1 MGAAAT
7 KAVGNVYYEA
17 RKKAAMYNDRL
28 SSREGAAEALGISPS
43 TLADYELGLTKFVP
57 VENVIR
63 MADVYNAPQL
73 KPHYCKNVCPIGCEM
88 PVATEE
94 TSIELAT
101 LRMLKALDEGKIDEV
116 KDRLVE
122 IASDGVIDDDEKAD
136 FKKIMGFL
144 DKLSHSISEI
154 RIIAEK
160 GCCSMATRWPRRT
173 VSSTRKRRFRTT
185 SQSRL
190 SYRRTALTSFAGWMT
205 RRCLSRKTVTT

>member
-1 MGAAAT
+1 MCTTRRGKRPQCTTTGYPA
-7 KAVGNVYYEA
+7 E
-17 RKKAAMYNDRL
+17 R
-28 SSREGAAEALGISPS
+28 GAAEALGISPS

-101 LRMLKALDEGKIDEV
+101 LRMLKAFDEGKIDEV

-160 GCCSMATRWPRRT
+160 CE
-173 VSSTRKRRFRTT
+173 
-185 SQSRL
+185 Q
-190 SYRRTALTSFAGWMT
+190 
-205 RRCLSRKTVTT
+205 

>member
-28 SSREGAAEALGISPS
+28 SSGEGAAEALGISPS

-101 LRMLKALDEGKIDEV
+101 LRMLKAFDEGKIDEV

-160 GCCSMATRWPRRT
+160 CE
-173 VSSTRKRRFRTT
+173 
-185 SQSRL
+185 Q
-190 SYRRTALTSFAGWMT
+190 
-205 RRCLSRKTVTT
+205 

>member
-73 KPHYCKNVCPIGCEM
+73 KPHYWC
-88 PVATEE
+88 
-94 TSIELAT
+94 
-101 LRMLKALDEGKIDEV
+101 
-116 KDRLVE
+116 
-122 IASDGVIDDDEKAD
+122 
-136 FKKIMGFL
+136 
-144 DKLSHSISEI
+144 
-154 RIIAEK
+154 
-160 GCCSMATRWPRRT
+160 
-173 VSSTRKRRFRTT
+173 TT
-185 SQSRL
+185 SCSTWTIY
-190 SYRRTALTSFAGWMT
+190 S
-205 RRCLSRKTVTT
+205 

>member
-1 MGAAAT
+1 M
-7 KAVGNVYYEA
+7 
-17 RKKAAMYNDRL
+17 
-28 SSREGAAEALGISPS
+28 
-43 TLADYELGLTKFVP
+43 P

-73 KPHYCKNVCPIGCEM
+73 KQHYCKNVCPIGCEM

-101 LRMLKALDEGKIDEV
+101 LRMLKAFDEGKIDEV

-122 IASDGVIDDDEKAD
+122 IASDGVIEDDEKAD

-160 GCCSMATRWPRRT
+160 CER
-173 VSSTRKRRFRTT
+173 
-185 SQSRL
+185 
-190 SYRRTALTSFAGWMT
+190 
-205 RRCLSRKTVTT
+205 

>member
-94 TSIELAT
+94 TRCTTTITAPSSN
-101 LRMLKALDEGKIDEV
+101 GW
-116 KDRLVE
+116 
-122 IASDGVIDDDEKAD
+122 S
-136 FKKIMGFL
+136 KK
-144 DKLSHSISEI
+144 
-154 RIIAEK
+154 
-160 GCCSMATRWPRRT
+160 
-173 VSSTRKRRFRTT
+173 
-185 SQSRL
+185 
-190 SYRRTALTSFAGWMT
+190 
-205 RRCLSRKTVTT
+205 

>member
-94 TSIELAT
+94 TSIELAVRNGFKPEQIET
-101 LRMLKALDEGKIDEV
+101 
-116 KDRLVE
+116 
-122 IASDGVIDDDEKAD
+122 SDVSMMTSVLGYA
-136 FKKIMGFL
+136 
-144 DKLSHSISEI
+144 I
-154 RIIAEK
+154 R
-160 GCCSMATRWPRRT
+160 C
-173 VSSTRKRRFRTT
+173 STRRRATSSCTT
-185 SQSRL
+185 C
-190 SYRRTALTSFAGWMT
+190 A
-205 RRCLSRKTVTT
+205 

>member
-73 KPHYCKNVCPIGCEM
+73 KGEGIRALLNSSLSPMK
-88 PVATEE
+88 
-94 TSIELAT
+94 IEN
-101 LRMLKALDEGKIDEV
+101 EG
-116 KDRLVE
+116 
-122 IASDGVIDDDEKAD
+122 
-136 FKKIMGFL
+136 F
-144 DKLSHSISEI
+144 
-154 RIIAEK
+154 
-160 GCCSMATRWPRRT
+160 
-173 VSSTRKRRFRTT
+173 
-185 SQSRL
+185 
-190 SYRRTALTSFAGWMT
+190 TALVLPVRMKNRA
-205 RRCLSRKTVTT
+205 

>member
-101 LRMLKALDEGKIDEV
+101 LRMPTSTARCITRIVSKI
-116 KDRLVE
+116 
-122 IASDGVIDDDEKAD
+122 
-136 FKKIMGFL
+136 
-144 DKLSHSISEI
+144 
-154 RIIAEK
+154 
-160 GCCSMATRWPRRT
+160 
-173 VSSTRKRRFRTT
+173 
-185 SQSRL
+185 
-190 SYRRTALTSFAGWMT
+190 
-205 RRCLSRKTVTT
+205 

>member
-88 PVATEE
+88 SYEQKQETEVA
-94 TSIELAT
+94 
-101 LRMLKALDEGKIDEV
+101 
-116 KDRLVE
+116 
-122 IASDGVIDDDEKAD
+122 EKAPESN
-136 FKKIMGFL
+136 K
-144 DKLSHSISEI
+144 
-154 RIIAEK
+154 
-160 GCCSMATRWPRRT
+160 PRALLM
-173 VSSTRKRRFRTT
+173 SYIE
-185 SQSRL
+185 QARL
-190 SYRRTALTSFAGWMT
+190 ILNLLEEQAKM
-205 RRCLSRKTVTT
+205 V

>member
-28 SSREGAAEALGISPS
+28 SSRDGAAEALGISPS

-94 TSIELAT
+94 TKAARTRCTSSLAARKAHHPRPWLPIPT
-101 LRMLKALDEGKIDEV
+101 SALCLGGLAPAMMCRAWMVLRPAAPTA
-116 KDRLVE
+116 RSRSSFR
-122 IASDGVIDDDEKAD
+122 AWS
-136 FKKIMGFL
+136 
-144 DKLSHSISEI
+144 LSPA
-154 RIIAEK
+154 R
-160 GCCSMATRWPRRT
+160 MPLW
-173 VSSTRKRRFRTT
+173 
-185 SQSRL
+185 
-190 SYRRTALTSFAGWMT
+190 LTSSIP
-205 RRCLSRKTVTT
+205 CLWTLMPTP